1 MTNKNLVLTRKKG
14 TKIIIHNDE
23 GTICNITIVDTSP
36 AQCKLAFKADANV
49 RIDREEVYLK
59 EET

>member
-1 MTNKNLVLTRKKG
+1 MTNKNLILTRKKNERIVVHVEG
-14 TKIIIHNDE
+14 QKIC
-23 GTICNITIVDTSP
+23 TITVTNVSP